1 MRALVNYATAVWVLL
16 GWALTA
22 GAQTPMMLWYTQPA
36 KVCMNEALP
45 VGNGRLG
52 GMVFG
57 TTGTERIVLDEDSLW
72 TGGENPSG
80 DYDHM
85 GAYQYLG
92 DLRINLPGHE
102 NVLNYRRDLDISDA
116 IAHVSY
122 DVGGVNYQR
131 EIFASHAAQ
140 VLVVHL
146 TASQPGRYTGTI
158 EYRDSH
164 GATTNASGDRL
175 TVSGSLSNGLKY
187 DTQLVARHAGGTMQS
202 SGGSLRFSNCDSV
215 TLIFGARTNYTMDY
229 ACGYRGLDPHQPVTD
244 DVTAGAEKP
253 LDALRVEHV
262 ADYRLLFDRMSVDFG
277 KSSAEQRAMPTDVR
291 KVSAGK
297 VADPELEALMFQYG
311 RYLLISCSR
320 PGALP
325 ANLQGLWNDSNSP
338 PWHSDYHSNI
348 NIEMNYWG
356 AEVGNLSECA
366 EPLIDLVRSQLEPWR
381 RATTRASEFDVDGKP
396 ATRGFAIRTS
406 HNIMGGMGWKW
417 DKTANAWYCQH
428 LWEHYA
434 FGMDKDYLRNIAYPV
449 MKETCEFW
457 DEHLKKLPDGRLVV
471 PDAWSPEHGP
481 TEDGVSYAQEI
492 VWDLFNNYV
501 QASEALGVD
510 QDYGGRIAKLR
521 DELAQPGIGSWGQ
534 LLEWMTEKHD
544 PKEPELDTPNDH
556 HRHTSHL
563 FGVYPGSE
571 MSPEKTPRLAAAAR
585 VSLIA
590 RGDGGDAREWSFAW
604 RTALWAR
611 LGDPEEAYGQ
621 FVQIFSNRNSC
632 KNLFGLHPPM
642 QIDGN
647 LGMTGAVAEMLVQ
660 SQDGD
665 VHLLP
670 ALPKEWAE
678 GSVKGLRARGGF
690 EVDVAWK
697 EGKLVKAEIRSEA
710 GSPCIL
716 RGPAGMEISSASK
729 PVAVDMDGDAMV
741 FGTSA
746 GGIYEITAGK

>member
-1 MRALVNYATAVWVLL
+1 
-16 GWALTA
+16 
-22 GAQTPMMLWYTQPA
+22 
-36 KVCMNEALP
+36 
-45 VGNGRLG
+45 
-52 GMVFG
+52 
-57 TTGTERIVLDEDSLW
+57 
-72 TGGENPSG
+72 
-80 DYDHM
+80 
-85 GAYQYLG
+85 
-92 DLRINLPGHE
+92 
-102 NVLNYRRDLDISDA
+102 
-116 IAHVSY
+116 
-122 DVGGVNYQR
+122 
-131 EIFASHAAQ
+131 
-140 VLVVHL
+140 
-146 TASQPGRYTGTI
+146 
-158 EYRDSH
+158 
-164 GATTNASGDRL
+164 
-175 TVSGSLSNGLKY
+175 
-187 DTQLVARHAGGTMQS
+187 
-202 SGGSLRFSNCDSV
+202 
-215 TLIFGARTNYTMDY
+215 MDY

-244 DVTAGAEKP
+244 DVNAGAEKP

-262 ADYRLLFDRMSVDFG
+262 ADYRLLFDRMAVDFG
-277 KSSAEQRAMPTDVR
+277 KSSAQQRAMPTDVR
-291 KVSAGK
+291 KVSAAK
-297 VADPELEALMFQYG
+297 VVDPELEALMFQYG

-396 ATRGFAIRTS
+396 ATCGFAIRTS

-428 LWEHYA
+428 LWAHYA
-434 FGMDKDYLRNIAYPV
+434 FGMDKDYLRNVAYPI

-501 QASEALGVD
+501 QASDALGVD

-521 DELAQPGIGSWGQ
+521 DELAMPGIGSWGQ

-670 ALPKEWAE
+670 ALPKEWPE

-729 PVAVDMDGDAMV
+729 PVEVKMDGDAME
-741 FGTSA
+741 FATSA
-746 GGIYEITAGK
+746 GGIYEITVGK